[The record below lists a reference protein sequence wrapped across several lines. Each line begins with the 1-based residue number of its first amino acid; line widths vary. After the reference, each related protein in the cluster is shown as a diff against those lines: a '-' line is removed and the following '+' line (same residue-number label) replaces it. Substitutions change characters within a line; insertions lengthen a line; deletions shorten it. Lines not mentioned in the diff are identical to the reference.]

1 MSMKINQVSFETAAD
16 IEEYVETR
24 PQEVQDKG
32 LDSEVIDIGYY
43 GNLDSAVIGTFE
55 QTNMS
60 YVNIDTAL
68 EDGLSHAKLKG
79 IKVRETSVFFCNP
92 GTFGISV
99 FDPTIDAYP
108 YFKSIFSGLG
118 VEPSKS
124 GNDFLLNGKKVMG
137 VANYTTDGWTAV
149 SQLDPLNI
157 KASKYVDLPDSKWE
171 GKQHDKPEDRITSL
185 NEIFDTTI
193 TIDDIKEQ
201 LVSVFGDM

>member
-1 MSMKINQVSFETAAD
+1 MKINKVPLQTAAD

-24 PQEVQDKG
+24 PQEVRDKG
-32 LDSEVIDIGYY
+32 LDSEVIDINNF
-43 GNLDSAVIGTFE
+43 GNLNSDMIITFE

-68 EDGLSHAKLKG
+68 EDGLGHAKLKT
-79 IKVRETSVFFCNP
+79 IAARETSVLFYNQ
-92 GTFGISV
+92 GTISINV

-108 YFKSIFSGLG
+108 YFNSIFSGLG
-118 VEPSKS
+118 IQPSRS

-137 VANYTTDGWTAV
+137 VGNYSTDAWAGV
-149 SQLDPLNI
+149 LQLDPLNI
-157 KASKYVDLPDSKWE
+157 KGSKYVDLPDSKWE